1 MAIPAG
7 VAGAI
12 AIYVLVSFFN
22 PLTALSR
29 LPSIKLNI
37 SGTKI
42 TMEAPK
48 LAGYTRDGRS
58 YELTA
63 AAAAQDLKRPHFIEL
78 KDIRAKIELQDGA
91 LVNVTAD
98 AGVYDTKSEIVTLDR
113 NVLVTASSGAEIR
126 LAEARLDIR
135 KGHIVSERPVE
146 VVLPNGRIDAN
157 QLEVTENG
165 DVVNF
170 RGGVVVTMQG
180 GTAPAQPR
188 GPAHEGSRGRYS
200 RAAAGGR
207 DGSRDAGA
215 ARACGGAPSR
225 RRIRRMRCRVFP
237 RTGTSR
243 SRSRR

>member
-1 MAIPAG
+1 MNVTVSLDRGMHAWYATSGSSRDRAFRVAARHSRLVRRLRIALPAG
-7 VAGAI
+7 VVGAI
-12 AIYVLVSFFN
+12 AVYVFLSFFN
-22 PLTALSR
+22 PLNALAR

-78 KDIRAKIELQDGA
+78 KEIRANIELQDGA

-113 NVLVTASSGAEIR
+113 NVLVTASSGTEIR

-146 VVLPNGRIDAN
+146 VLLPNGRIDAN
-157 QLEVTENG
+157 QLEVIENG

-180 GTAPAQPR
+180 GTAPAATAETRP
-188 GPAHEGSRGRYS
+188 
-200 RAAAGGR
+200 
-207 DGSRDAGA
+207 
-215 ARACGGAPSR
+215 
-225 RRIRRMRCRVFP
+225 
-237 RTGTSR
+237 
-243 SRSRR
+243 